1 MTEAIDIT
9 WAMFEKVATLGK
21 GAYGYVYKVKCLKS
35 TTTSECGTE
44 RVLLSQKGIKQEKSK
59 QTMLG

>member
-1 MTEAIDIT
+1 
-9 WAMFEKVATLGK
+9 MFEKVAILGK

-44 RVLLSQKGIKQEKSK
+44 RILLTQKGLK
-59 QTMLG
+59 